1 MIKINIKKE
10 IPEIKVKIN
19 RIYLS
24 STFKIKFMP
33 EKALKKKK
41 MKQFFW
47 SFQKEKTQI
56 HKIAYNKT
64 KIKTLTF

>member
-24 STFKIKFMP
+24 STFKIKFML

-41 MKQFFW
+41 MKQFF
-47 SFQKEKTQI
+47 SNFQKEKTQI
-56 HKIAYNKT
+56 HKTAYNKT
-64 KIKTLTF
+64 KIRTLTF